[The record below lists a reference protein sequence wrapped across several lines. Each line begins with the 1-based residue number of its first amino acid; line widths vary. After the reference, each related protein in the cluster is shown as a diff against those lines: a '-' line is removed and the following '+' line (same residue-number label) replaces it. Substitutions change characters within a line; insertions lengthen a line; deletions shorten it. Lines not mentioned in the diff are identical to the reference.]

1 MATRS
6 DLPQT
11 GLAPL
16 LKRLWLDGF
25 AWLTSAAGRPVLLG
39 AVVLA
44 IGQLIV
50 SAFEIDVLHLP
61 MVREEAP
68 SFNLFGLGVSGFA
81 VCVAGLL
88 VAALVRGRASSS
100 AYDGEGLTR
109 LELCV
114 GLVSL
119 AAALAGTVLFLA
131 GPAAFHAVA
140 QEDRPLEW
148 TTALLL
154 LAGSGL
160 LGFHAARFRRTPLVA
175 LGAILLCVALF
186 LVGMEEIS
194 WGQRLF
200 GFATPEGL
208 AEMNWQHEFNF
219 HNVQTDLSET
229 VYYFGAGVFLL
240 GLPLL
245 RDILPDS
252 WLAHPLMSLAPR
264 RSVALVSAPLAI
276 FNYGHWDLLPIKLTI
291 ALGFW
296 ALAAW
301 AFAARRRGHA
311 GEALV
316 LAGAAASVLVGQ
328 ALFLAFGYLQA
339 DVPDASEYKEL
350 FVALGFAWYA
360 TQTAIPPLARVRT
373 ASAPASA

>member
-1 MATRS
+1 LSVATRG
-6 DLPQT
+6 DLPEPT
-11 GLAPL
+11 FVPL
-16 LKRLWLDGF
+16 LQRMWRDGI
-25 AWLTSAAGRPVLLG
+25 AWLTSPAGRPLLVGAIVLT
-39 AVVLA
+39 

-50 SAFEIDVLHLP
+50 AAFEVDVLHLP
-61 MVREEAP
+61 MVREEP
-68 SFNLFGLGVSGFA
+68 PTFTLFGLGVSAFA

-88 VAALVRGRASSS
+88 VAALVRGRAWSC
-100 AYDGEGLTR
+100 AYDREGATR
-109 LELCV
+109 LELGI
-114 GLVSL
+114 GLASL
-119 AAALAGTVLFLA
+119 AAALAGTALFLA
-131 GPAAFHAVA
+131 SPAAFHAVA

-148 TTALLL
+148 STALLL
-154 LAGSGL
+154 LAASSL
-160 LGFHAARFRRTPLVA
+160 LGLHAARHRRAPLVA
-175 LGAILLCVALF
+175 LCAALLCVALF

-252 WLAHPLMSLAPR
+252 WLAHPLLALAPR
-264 RSVALVSAPLAI
+264 RSVALVSAPIAI

-296 ALAAW
+296 AMVAW
-301 AFAARRRGHA
+301 TFTARRRGHA
-311 GEALV
+311 GEGLV
-316 LAGAAASVLVGQ
+316 LAAAAAAVLVGQ
-328 ALFLAFGYLQA
+328 GLFLAFGYTQS

-350 FVALGFAWYA
+350 FIALGFAWYA
-360 TQTAIPPLARVRT
+360 AQTAMSALARAR
-373 ASAPASA
+373 S